1 VKLDLTRCHYFLV
14 QSSVG
19 RVSKYNISG
28 WQVVKECHELSRP
41 EVYIIFVN
49 NMASIKRVDDSVKE
63 YLLHR
68 GLYAS
73 AKAVENELKT
83 EKDKAFRVI
92 H

>member
-1 VKLDLTRCHYFLV
+1 MYLMVIATTYLF
-14 QSSVG
+14 
-19 RVSKYNISG
+19 SG
-28 WQVVKECHELSRP
+28 LRGNCVRSP
-41 EVYIIFVN
+41 EVYVIFVN
-49 NMASIKRVDDSVKE
+49 NMASMKAMDDCVKA

-92 H
+92 Y